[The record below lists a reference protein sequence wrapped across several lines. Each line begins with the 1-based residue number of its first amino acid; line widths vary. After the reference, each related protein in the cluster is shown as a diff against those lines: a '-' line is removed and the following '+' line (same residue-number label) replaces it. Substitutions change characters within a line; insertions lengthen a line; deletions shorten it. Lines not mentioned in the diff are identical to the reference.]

1 MELFLWIEPIS
12 VLSSSHIWVQ
22 ILLRHPTGSVKE
34 TRVLH
39 ESRRLH
45 IVVMVHLSIR
55 RLEIARRVLSLS
67 PIRLG
72 SVVGGSIGSSCG
84 SRVDISFHAGVGVH
98 NCSFPIFMVDCVE
111 GWVSFGDDFPVE
123 SRGMRWGIWAYP
135 VEANL
140 PWVSS
145 FLGSS
150 DFLDCLA

>member
-1 MELFLWIEPIS
+1 M
-12 VLSSSHIWVQ
+12 Q

-34 TRVLH
+34 TRVLN

-111 GWVSFGDDFPVE
+111 G
-123 SRGMRWGIWAYP
+123 
-135 VEANL
+135 
-140 PWVSS
+140 
-145 FLGSS
+145 
-150 DFLDCLA
+150 